1 MHAIMAYQYAV
12 KMHEARQAFLPGYDK
27 ILPSRQDYLSAVKSR
42 ATRDQ
47 APANPIRAML
57 DRLDESD
64 EAVLDQVEEL
74 AADSMMFCD
83 CLAGPSDHRRGCR
96 AIDPRGAQEKALVG

>member
-1 MHAIMAYQYAV
+1 
-12 KMHEARQAFLPGYDK
+12 
-27 ILPSRQDYLSAVKSR
+27 
-42 ATRDQ
+42 
-47 APANPIRAML
+47 ML